1 MAKRLTD
8 QERAIVQM
16 AILDRWNPHRL
27 TKKICDTFGLSV
39 NKVRHLR
46 STNRFQDEYR
56 KQLAIYQQEFG
67 DICLGDRK
75 ERVKAMDDLY
85 HLIPDYRVALKL
97 KVLAQIRV
105 EVGQDQPMEH
115 PPGPIGTNL
124 PPRAQSYEEWL
135 KQNRQAE
142 KASQEG

>member
-1 MAKRLTD
+1 MAEELSA
-8 QERAIVQM
+8 QEQAIVQM
-16 AILDRWNPHRL
+16 AILDRWNPQRL
-27 TKKICDTFGLSV
+27 TKKICDHFGLSV

-46 STNRFQDEYR
+46 STKRFQDEYR

-105 EVGQDQPMEH
+105 EVGQDQPIES
-115 PPGPIGTNL
+115 PPEPTGPDL
-124 PPRAQSYEEWL
+124 PPRAENYEEWL
-135 KQNRQAE
+135 KQNRSAE
-142 KASQEG
+142 RVRQEG